1 MAFKVE
7 RNTKWNVLDFK
18 AVDERICVLRIK
30 TKFQNVSFINVHAP
44 TEEKEETEKEVFYQK
59 MEEVYDVCPPP
70 PTDIRILLG
79 DLNAK
84 IGRGEIYQGIIAR
97 YSMH

>member
-70 PTDIRILLG
+70 LQT
-79 DLNAK
+79 
-84 IGRGEIYQGIIAR
+84 
-97 YSMH
+97 